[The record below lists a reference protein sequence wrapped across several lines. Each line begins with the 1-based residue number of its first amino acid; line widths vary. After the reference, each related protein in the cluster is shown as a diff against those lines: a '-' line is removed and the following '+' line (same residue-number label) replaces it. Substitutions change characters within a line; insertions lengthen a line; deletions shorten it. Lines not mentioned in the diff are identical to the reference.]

1 MRHLVLALT
10 ALTLI
15 SCSRDP
21 EYLKQKYLESGN
33 KYYEAKRLKE
43 AAIMYRKSIEQ
54 DRKFGTAYYK
64 LALTNLDLGQIAN
77 AVPALRRGVELMK
90 PGTPDSDDANLK
102 LGEIMVI
109 AAQSQTENNDALIKE
124 ITNIAEGLLKRSPNA
139 WQGHKLSG
147 DLAVV
152 STAKLLRAGKGPEGK
167 VELDR
172 GIAEY
177 RKALSLKP
185 GDSVVS
191 LALARVVVLAGE
203 TAEAESIYKGLIA
216 KDKKNFAAIYDLY
229 RVMLGTR
236 RFPEAE
242 QVLKTAI
249 ADNPKETTLRLQLA
263 QFFYGTNKR
272 VELVDLLSAMK
283 KDLKSFPDAY
293 IQAGDFY
300 QRVGQF
306 DDAQKEYEGGI
317 KADPPRKAVY
327 LKHQIETL
335 VRQGKFP
342 EAYAK
347 NDQILKDDPK
357 DPEARGLKA
366 TFMLDKGE
374 VNQAMTELQSVVTSR
389 PQNFVARFNLGRA
402 HFARGEYEQARQDF
416 DQAIALRPDYLPARL
431 AQTQVALL
439 RGDYEAASRSADETL
454 KVSPGSIQGRV
465 MKAAALQ
472 RLNKYDEARALL
484 EEVLKANPNQVECL
498 LELGVLSLNEKKNKE
513 AQELFR
519 RASVAQP
526 NNIRGLLGESK
537 ALLLDGQADKSVEL
551 IRTELAKTPDRSD
564 LQRELG
570 NAQMAA
576 GQFDGS
582 VTTFQALL
590 AKAKDNKEK
599 GSLLASIGQAY
610 RFRGDTQKSIDSFE
624 QARQAVPDNA
634 GVTTTLA
641 MIYDE
646 AGRKDLARKN
656 YEATLKLN
664 PNDATALNNLA
675 YLLAESNGNL
685 DEALTY
691 ATRAK
696 QRMPNFAEV
705 ADTLG
710 WIYLKKNLTENAL
723 DTFKTLVL
731 QAPQNPTYH
740 YHYAMALS
748 QKGDRVNAKKEC
760 EAALANRPPRAL
772 ENEIRALM
780 ARLG

>member
-1 MRHLVLALT
+1 MRYLALALT

-33 KYYEAKRLKE
+33 KYFEAKRLKE

-64 LALTNLDLGQIAN
+64 LALTSLELGQVAN
-77 AVPALRRGVELMK
+77 AVPALRRAAELMK

-102 LGEIMVI
+102 LAEIMII
-109 AAQSQTENNDALIKE
+109 AAQAQNNNETLIKE
-124 ITNIAEGLLKRSPNA
+124 VRNITDGLMKRSPNG
-139 WQGHKLSG
+139 WQAHKLTG
-147 DLAVV
+147 DLSVLAVAGLLKAQKG
-152 STAKLLRAGKGPEGK
+152 TEAKIELEKGIG
-167 VELDR
+167 
-172 GIAEY
+172 EY
-177 RKALSLKP
+177 RKALSVKP
-185 GDSVVS
+185 GDPVVS
-191 LALARVVVLAGE
+191 LALARVLVLDGE
-203 TAEAESIYKGLIA
+203 TPEAEGIYKSLVA
-216 KDKKNFAAIYDLY
+216 KDKKNFSAIYDLY
-229 RVMLGTR
+229 RVLLGTK

-242 QVLKTAI
+242 QLLKTAI
-249 ADNPKETTLRLQLA
+249 ADNPKETNLRLQLA
-263 QFFYGTNKR
+263 QFYYGTNKR
-272 VELVDLLSAMK
+272 EELVALLSSMK

-293 IQAGDFY
+293 IQSGDFY

-306 DDAQKEYEGGI
+306 DDAQKQYEEGI
-317 KADPPRKAVY
+317 KADPPRKIVY

-342 EAYAK
+342 DAYAK
-347 NDQILKDDPK
+347 NDLILKDDPK

-366 TFMLDKGE
+366 TFMLDKGDI
-374 VNQAMTELQSVVTSR
+374 NQAMTELQSVVTSR

-402 HFARGEYEQARQDF
+402 HFARGEYEQARQNF
-416 DQAIALRPDYLPARL
+416 DQAITLRPDYLPARL

-439 RGDYEAASRSADETL
+439 RGDFEAASHSADETL
-454 KVSPGSIQGRV
+454 KVAPGSIQGRV

-484 EEVLKANPNQVECL
+484 EEVLKGNPNQVECL
-498 LELGVLSLNEKKNKE
+498 LELGVLDMNQKRNKE
-513 AQELFR
+513 AQELFH

-526 NNIRGLLGESK
+526 TNIRGLLGESK
-537 ALLLDGQADKSVEL
+537 ALLLDGQGDKSVEI
-551 IRTELAKTPDRSD
+551 IRAEFGKMPDRVD

-582 VTTFQALL
+582 ISTFQALQ

-599 GSLLASIGQAY
+599 GDLLARIGQAY
-610 RFRGDTQKSIDSFE
+610 RFRGDTQKSLDAFE
-624 QARQAVPDNA
+624 QARQLMPDNA
-634 GVTTTLA
+634 AITTTLA

-646 AGRKDLARKN
+646 SGRKDLARKN
-656 YEATLKLN
+656 YEATIKLN

-696 QRMPNFAEV
+696 QKMPNFAEV

-710 WIYLKKNLTENAL
+710 WIYLKKNLTDNAV
-723 DTFKTLVL
+723 DTFKSLVL

-760 EAALANRPPRAL
+760 EAALANRPPRAQ
-772 ENEIRALM
+772 ENDIRALI